1 MAGFSSELWDYLV
14 RPLMDSRRR
23 VDLAVPHAGDEDVLV
38 LASVHVDTAVPMS
51 LFVCLFGAKVR
62 FQRGFSPLYYANFDK
77 PLLRLPRCTD
87 SEFG

>member
-1 MAGFSSELWDYLV
+1 MV